1 MPHWNSFS
9 TEVAEERHKI
19 RSYGKNLPAA
29 KPSYKAQAL
38 RELAKN
44 QILEQK
50 IKDLEQSL
58 AAAVDLLDGVSD
70 EDIVR
75 FTGFSLQVVK
85 NKKKEIF
92 YEPNS

>member
-50 IKDLEQSL
+50 IIDLSASL
-58 AAAVDLLDGVSD
+58 GAAIDLLDGVSD
-70 EDIVR
+70 GDIVR
-75 FTGFSLQVVK
+75 FTGFSLQEVQ

-92 YEPNS
+92 YDQNN

>member
-1 MPHWNSFS
+1 MPRWNPFS

-19 RSYGKNLPAA
+19 KIYGRNLPRVGD
-29 KPSYKAQAL
+29 SYKAQAL

-50 IKDLEQSL
+50 IIDLSASL
-58 AAAVDLLDGVSD
+58 GAAIDLLDGVSD

-75 FTGFSLQVVK
+75 FTGFSLQEVQ

-92 YEPNS
+92 YDQNN

>member
-19 RSYGKNLPAA
+19 KSYGKNLPAA

-75 FTGFSLQVVK
+75 FTGFSLQAVQ

>member
-70 EDIVR
+70 DDIVR
-75 FTGFSLQVVK
+75 FTGFSLQVVQ

>member
-19 RSYGKNLPAA
+19 KSYGKNLPAA

-75 FTGFSLQVVK
+75 FTGFSLQVVQ

>member
-75 FTGFSLQVVK
+75 FTGFSLQVVQ